1 VQVLP
6 MLVPLAAILDLDTEL
21 LLNCLDGLSDDE
33 ARHRLPG
40 GGNSV
45 FFLAAHLADSRHYL
59 AARLGRAI
67 ENPLSRYLA
76 DARAIDDVREWPAL
90 DELRQAW
97 LEVSAHLAAVLDA
110 FEAGD
115 LAAPESAR
123 FPIRDGT
130 RLGVLTFLVQH
141 DAYHVGQLAFL
152 RRQLGRPAMSY
163 ARSGSRA
170 AG

>member
-1 VQVLP
+1 MLAT
-6 MLVPLAAILDLDTEL
+6 LVPLAAMLDLDTEL
-21 LLNCLDGLSDDE
+21 LLNCLDGLSDEE
-33 ARHRLPG
+33 ARRRLPG
-40 GGNSV
+40 GGNSMAY
-45 FFLAAHLADSRHYL
+45 LAAHLADTRYHL

-76 DARAIDDVREWPAL
+76 DARAIDDVREWPTL

-97 LEVSAHLAAVLDA
+97 LVVSAHLAAVLDA
-110 FEAGD
+110 FDAGD
-115 LAAPESAR
+115 LAAPEPAR

-130 RLGVLTFLVQH
+130 RLGMLTFLVQH